1 MPITPLLW
9 LSWRTV
15 GGISVVGLLNFGDQR
30 LLLERDMD
38 FSTLFTLYVNGE
50 YDSFKSIKKSTNISS
65 SVAESLVY

>member
-1 MPITPLLW
+1 MKFSTQVLSLASTRTNLLDQGHQTP
-9 LSWRTV
+9 
-15 GGISVVGLLNFGDQR
+15 R

-50 YDSFKSIKKSTNISS
+50 YDSFKSMKKSMNISS